1 MSPNEYPG
9 PFLTW
14 HHNQANQHSLID
26 RVSTKLR
33 KKLLLPDLRDEN
45 DLPEEPVLPDLEA
58 AHETGS
64 IRSLEAN
71 GEFSVLSPQQQA
83 KLVHHQTKYAKS
95 HTFYRPHETE
105 THFAFPHRLFVT
117 ITLLLDLHSCLQIS
131 LGACTW
137 GIDYHVRPQ
146 ALTTVILCCS
156 ITVNATAGLLIWL
169 GDRKT
174 RKKDVIERM
183 SRQELTEEA
192 MQKVQKQNQKEAEK
206 EAAKQADSDEGA
218 GKSPGSEEEGGGGAA
233 GWRKSLNLSR
243 KSRDVPR
250 PKDLLEKVLNSH
262 DDEKVDVKA
271 DVKSPSSPPREKEK
285 KKFGALSSEPPN
297 VPAP

>member
-1 MSPNEYPG
+1 MSTN
-9 PFLTW
+9 
-14 HHNQANQHSLID
+14 
-26 RVSTKLR
+26 LR

-58 AHETGS
+58 GHETAS

-95 HTFYRPHETE
+95 HTFYRPHETD
-105 THFAFPHRLFVT
+105 THFAFPHRLFIT

-192 MQKVQKQNQKEAEK
+192 MQKVKKQNQKEAEK
-206 EAAKQADSDEGA
+206 AAKHSESDDGA
-218 GKSPGSEEEGGGGAA
+218 KSPRRSGEDA
-233 GWRKSLNLSR
+233 GWRASLNLTR
-243 KSRDVPR
+243 KSRDIPR
-250 PKDLLEKVLNSH
+250 PKDLLDKVKKTNSVNNKTTDDSNEKAAA
-262 DDEKVDVKA
+262 DESSAPKA
-271 DVKSPSSPPREKEK
+271 MSRMK
-285 KKFGALSSEPPN
+285 GALGSEPPN

>member
-1 MSPNEYPG
+1 M
-9 PFLTW
+9 
-14 HHNQANQHSLID
+14 
-26 RVSTKLR
+26 STKLR
-33 KKLLLPDLRDEN
+33 QKLLLPDLRDEN

-58 AHETGS
+58 AHDTAS
-64 IRSLEAN
+64 IQSLDAN

-105 THFAFPHRLFVT
+105 THFAFPHKLLIT

-137 GIDYHVRPQ
+137 GIDYRVRPQ

-192 MQKVQKQNQKEAEK
+192 MHKVQKKNQKEAEK
-206 EAAKQADSDEGA
+206 AAAKQSDSDEG
-218 GKSPGSEEEGGGGAA
+218 GKSPGAGEEGGGG
-233 GWRKSLNLSR
+233 WRRSLNLSR
-243 KSRDVPR
+243 KSRDIPR
-250 PKDLLEKVLNSH
+250 PKDLVEKIKNNNYNDSKN
-262 DDEKVDVKA
+262 EKA
-271 DVKSPSSPPREKEK
+271 AAETSAPGFK
-285 KKFGALSSEPPN
+285 KQMTGALSSEPPN

>member
-1 MSPNEYPG
+1 M
-9 PFLTW
+9 
-14 HHNQANQHSLID
+14 
-26 RVSTKLR
+26 STKIR
-33 KKLLLPDLRDEN
+33 RKLLLPELRDEN

-58 AHETGS
+58 AQETAS

-105 THFAFPHRLFVT
+105 THFAFPHRLLIT

-156 ITVNATAGLLIWL
+156 ITVNATAGLFIWI

-192 MQKVQKQNQKEAEK
+192 MQKVQKQHQKEAEK
-206 EAAKQADSDEGA
+206 AAKQSDSDDGP
-218 GKSPGSEEEGGGGAA
+218 KSPSGSGEEG
-233 GWRKSLNLSR
+233 GWRKSLNLPR
-243 KSRDVPR
+243 KSRDIPR
-250 PKDLLEKVLNSH
+250 PKDLIDKVKKSNSISTGSNNNNNNNNNEKAVAESSSSP
-262 DDEKVDVKA
+262 
-271 DVKSPSSPPREKEK
+271 KSPKGEK
-285 KKFGALSSEPPN
+285 GILGNEPPS

>member
-1 MSPNEYPG
+1 M
-9 PFLTW
+9 
-14 HHNQANQHSLID
+14 
-26 RVSTKLR
+26 
-33 KKLLLPDLRDEN
+33 
-45 DLPEEPVLPDLEA
+45 PDLEA
-58 AHETGS
+58 GHETAS

-192 MQKVQKQNQKEAEK
+192 IQKVKKQNEKEAEK
-206 EAAKQADSDEGA
+206 AAKQSDSEEGA
-218 GKSPGSEEEGGGGAA
+218 KSPGGAEDDNG

-243 KSRDVPR
+243 KSRDIPR
-250 PKDLLEKVLNSH
+250 PKDLIDKVKKSNSMSEKGGVA
-262 DDEKVDVKA
+262 E
-271 DVKSPSSPPREKEK
+271 SSTAETPKRKPIMK
-285 KKFGALSSEPPN
+285 GALNSEPPN
-297 VPAP
+297 IPAP

>member
-1 MSPNEYPG
+1 MSD
-9 PFLTW
+9 
-14 HHNQANQHSLID
+14 H
-26 RVSTKLR
+26 VSTKLR
-33 KKLLLPDLRDEN
+33 KKLLLPELRDEN

-58 AHETGS
+58 GHETAS

-83 KLVHHQTKYAKS
+83 KLVHHQAKYAKS

-105 THFAFPHRLFVT
+105 THFAFPHRLFIT

-156 ITVNATAGLLIWL
+156 ITVNATAGLIIWL

-192 MQKVQKQNQKEAEK
+192 MQKVKKQSEKEAEK
-206 EAAKQADSDEGA
+206 AAKQSDSDEGA
-218 GKSPGSEEEGGGGAA
+218 KSPRRSGEDA
-233 GWRKSLNLSR
+233 GWRASLNLSR
-243 KSRDVPR
+243 KSRDIPR
-250 PKDLLEKVLNSH
+250 PKDLLDKVKKTNSLNNNK
-262 DDEKVDVKA
+262 DEKA
-271 DVKSPSSPPREKEK
+271 AGAESSSPKAKSRMM
-285 KKFGALSSEPPN
+285 GALGSEPPN

>member
-1 MSPNEYPG
+1 M
-9 PFLTW
+9 
-14 HHNQANQHSLID
+14 ID
-26 RVSTKLR
+26 HVSTKLR

-45 DLPEEPVLPDLEA
+45 DLPEEPVLDDLEA
-58 AHETGS
+58 GHETAS

-83 KLVHHQTKYAKS
+83 KLVHHQTKYANS

-105 THFAFPHRLFVT
+105 THFAFPHRLLIT

-192 MQKVQKQNQKEAEK
+192 MNKVKKQNQKEAEK
-206 EAAKQADSDEGA
+206 AQKEAEKEPSDSEEG
-218 GKSPGSEEEGGGGAA
+218 GTKSPTGSGEEGGGG
-233 GWRKSLNLSR
+233 WRRSLNLSR
-243 KSRDVPR
+243 KSRDIPR
-250 PKDLLEKVLNSH
+250 PKDLIDRVKKNNSISQ
-262 DDEKVDVKA
+262 DSKNKNDEKA
-271 DVKSPSSPPREKEK
+271 TAASGESSANPKEK
-285 KKFGALSSEPPN
+285 DWRKGALGSEPPN